1 MDKTI
6 YTPNM
11 MSKAVI
17 LMLSAVQ
24 AISLAL
30 GWISYALGSITASL
44 FTWLSFLSLLWY
56 PLDWLNKRLWMGC
69 DVLKQK
75 LMGQRA
81 DWSRSSRRWEGHF
94 PAF

>member
-1 MDKTI
+1 MTKLGI
-6 YTPNM
+6 
-11 MSKAVI
+11 VV
-17 LMLSAVQ
+17 LSVVQ
-24 AISLAL
+24 IIPLAW

-56 PLDWLNKRLWMGC
+56 PVDWGCKQLWMAC

-75 LMGQRA
+75 LKGQRSEW
-81 DWSRSSRRWEGHF
+81 DYSSRSWDRHF